1 MRIPRSVAF
10 LAVAA
15 LLAALGWRGW
25 TLLPGEASVVVS
37 SRGSAVEAVYATG
50 VVEPVA
56 WARVGPLATGR
67 IASILARDGDEVRAG
82 EVLARLDDREALA
95 RLAEL
100 EARAAYWREELGRQ
114 AQLADRGFAS
124 RDARERAQSE
134 FLQVVAAIAAQRQRI
149 GDLAL
154 VAPMDGSVLRQDGE
168 VGETVDAR
176 TVLFWIGRPQ
186 PLRATA
192 DVDEEDIPRIAAG
205 QDAWLRSDAF
215 PGQAL
220 TGRVAEVTPKGD
232 PVGKTFRVR
241 VALPDDTPL
250 RVGMTVEV
258 NVVVREATAA
268 LLVPASAL
276 RGTREARHAF
286 VLEAGRAR
294 RRALR
299 TGIEGRAFAE
309 VLEGVAEGEAVLAD
323 PPPGLAD
330 GARLR
335 ARAP

>member
-25 TLLPGEASVVVS
+25 TLLPVEASVVVS

-176 TVLFWIGRPQ
+176 TVLFWIGR
-186 PLRATA
+186 
-192 DVDEEDIPRIAAG
+192 
-205 QDAWLRSDAF
+205 
-215 PGQAL
+215 
-220 TGRVAEVTPKGD
+220 GRC
-232 PVGKTFRVR
+232 
-241 VALPDDTPL
+241 
-250 RVGMTVEV
+250 
-258 NVVVREATAA
+258 
-268 LLVPASAL
+268 
-276 RGTREARHAF
+276 
-286 VLEAGRAR
+286 AR
-294 RRALR
+294 RRMSTRR
-299 TGIEGRAFAE
+299 TSQGSPPARMRGCARMPSPGR
-309 VLEGVAEGEAVLAD
+309 
-323 PPPGLAD
+323 
-330 GARLR
+330 RCR
-335 ARAP
+335 AGSRRSRPRAIRWGRPSASASRCRTTRRCAWA

>member
-1 MRIPRSVAF
+1 MGILRRLALPTVAAMAATLGWLAWTQLPLEVA
-10 LAVAA
+10 LAVA
-15 LLAALGWRGW
+15 
-25 TLLPGEASVVVS
+25 
-37 SRGSAVEAVYATG
+37 SRGNAVEAVYATG

-56 WARVGPLATGR
+56 WARVGPLSTGR

-134 FLQVVAAIAAQRQRI
+134 FLQVAAAIAAQRQRI

-176 TVLFWIGRPQ
+176 AVLFWIGRPR

-205 QDAWLRSDAF
+205 QEAQLRSDAF

-220 TGRVAEVTPKGD
+220 PGRVAEVTPKGD
-232 PVGKTFRVR
+232 PVAKTFRVR
-241 VALPDDTPL
+241 VALPGDTPL

-258 NVVVREATAA
+258 NVVVREARGA
-268 LLVPASAL
+268 LLVPAAAL

-286 VLEAGRAR
+286 VVEEGRAR

-309 VLEGVAEGEAVLAD
+309 VLDGVAEGEAVLAD
-323 PPPGLAD
+323 PPPALAD
-330 GARLR
+330 GARIR